1 MCPICFLFWLILGM
15 SLSDIDFPYAAIL
28 EDTITWHGG
37 SVVASQLTENSA
49 GSVLMIE
56 AGTSVPLR
64 SSSLLFPS
72 SLTWNYSTV
81 AQEGL
86 DDRTISYARGK
97 VSEEAV
103 VPTDFLGYTRGSDDE
118 YDRCPQA
125 MDPLKSVF
133 PDIARRLTIASY
145 SSSQEPGDKFL
156 FNLDLQGGAI
166 VGLTQ
171 STIGGGGG
179 CGAADAYLRPALDR
193 SNIDLLMGAQVTRL
207 IQKNDTSG
215 VPAFK
220 TVKFAQRANGTRYTL
235 TATKEVILSAG
246 ALNTPQILLL
256 SGIGDTDDLEDM
268 GITPTMDLPDVGK
281 NLYDHPQLSN
291 YFVVNSTTTLD
302 EISRDSA
309 LAAEYLEEWE

>member
-1 MCPICFLFWLILGM
+1 
-15 SLSDIDFPYAAIL
+15 
-28 EDTITWHGG
+28 
-37 SVVASQLTENSA
+37 
-49 GSVLMIE
+49 
-56 AGTSVPLR
+56 
-64 SSSLLFPS
+64 
-72 SLTWNYSTV
+72 
-81 AQEGL
+81 
-86 DDRTISYARGK
+86 
-97 VSEEAV
+97 
-103 VPTDFLGYTRGSDDE
+103 
-118 YDRCPQA
+118 

-166 VGLTQ
+166 VGFGLTQ

-309 LAAEYLEEWE
+309 LAAEYLEEWEVYRQGPYTATSSHALGFVRLAQNDSIFELYADPSSGTKSAHYEMVFAVRVSVSKDIIKWKRSLRSEWIFGFFAVYGVLLDREHCCTQSRFQWHSHTRLYRPF